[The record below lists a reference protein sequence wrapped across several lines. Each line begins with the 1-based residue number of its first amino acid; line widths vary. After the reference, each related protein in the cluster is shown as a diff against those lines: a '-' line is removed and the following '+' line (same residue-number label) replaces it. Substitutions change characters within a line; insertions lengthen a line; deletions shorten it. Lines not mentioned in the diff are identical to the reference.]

1 MLEASP
7 KKNIISEWV
16 SWQFYYAPKNIIKA
30 FRNFLKFNINFFS
43 IPLLFKT
50 LLSYWHNYRDFYGR
64 GFDFKRYAWVFM
76 SNMVSRVFGA
86 LVRIVTI
93 MIGLSVEVILF
104 IVGIIAVIAWIATPI
119 LLLLGLYFGIGFLI

>member
-1 MLEASP
+1 
-7 KKNIISEWV
+7 
-16 SWQFYYAPKNIIKA
+16 
-30 FRNFLKFNINFFS
+30 
-43 IPLLFKT
+43 
-50 LLSYWHNYRDFYGR
+50 
-64 GFDFKRYAWVFM
+64 M